1 MVLGEKMAN
10 NLQIL
15 VSGCSTV
22 VEHMPHHLKVK
33 GLSST
38 TSGANGNAKMA
49 GRGECR
55 FVLFAFN
62 CKVSFYFILFN
73 AKGSFPCSFLQRN
86 LALRFRT
93 YKLALDPTNAPAL
106 KRKSHAF
113 SGANES

>member
-1 MVLGEKMAN
+1 MGERKLHNFQILANGCSTVVEHMPHHLKVKVLSPRPVSGTGSEKMAN

-49 GRGECR
+49 GRGGMQICT
-55 FVLFAFN
+55 F
-62 CKVSFYFILFN
+62 CI
-73 AKGSFPCSFLQRN
+73 
-86 LALRFRT
+86 
-93 YKLALDPTNAPAL
+93 
-106 KRKSHAF
+106 
-113 SGANES
+113 